1 MRLEAFVFV
10 FSLFLLEWISV
21 TSHRCVHANICGFSF
36 CREMCLAWNSRV
48 GSQNTN
54 APAHRVQA
62 LFNDLGLYPTS
73 AQGNSFFFDRSRLV
87 RESPRVSTTYYCYI
101 CMYSVAE
108 MMQCVMKC
116 ANRSSPV
123 YMTFGEFCLLAKK
136 LKNGLDRG

>member
-1 MRLEAFVFV
+1 MIFIQIFV
-10 FSLFLLEWISV
+10 FS
-21 TSHRCVHANICGFSF
+21 
-36 CREMCLAWNSRV
+36 CRELCSAWNSRV

-62 LFNDLGLYPTS
+62 LFNDLGLYLTS
-73 AQGNSFFFDRSRLV
+73 AQGNSFAITLSLICVKLLIHFIVLLV
-87 RESPRVSTTYYCYI
+87 FT
-101 CMYSVAE
+101 VAE